1 MQKNSGDILTVEVDP
16 VTDEYTLQLPE
27 WVVNDLG
34 WYEGTKL
41 RLDID
46 GGDVILTE
54 QKEIS

>member
-1 MQKNSGDILTVEVDP
+1 MQKNSGDILTVEVDQ

-27 WVVNDLG
+27 WVINDLA

-41 RLDID
+41 RLEID

-54 QKEIS
+54 QKEVS